1 MPIAIFALSLA
12 AFAIGTA
19 EFIIAGVLPNLSAD
33 FSVSI
38 PTAGLLVTG
47 YAVAVAI
54 GGPILS
60 VLTTRLPRKPMIVGL
75 LALFALGQA
84 VCALAP
90 SYGWLMAARI
100 FVACSHG
107 LFYGIASV
115 AAADL
120 VPLKKRG
127 TALAL
132 FFGGIT
138 VANVLGVPGGTAI
151 GNAFGW
157 RWAFWAV
164 GGFAGLAT
172 LLVAWLL
179 PPGKR
184 HADEDATLRSELK
197 ALTHHH
203 VYLTYLVIA
212 VVSVGA
218 FSFATY
224 QVPLMIAVTGI
235 PQEVA
240 PAFLII
246 AGIGTVIG
254 IYAGGRATDWK
265 LMPSLLAILLAQAAI
280 ATIMLFASR
289 LPVAD
294 HGRRHLHLRH
304 LRVCLQRAGP
314 DPHPRRLST
323 RPQPRGDA
331 RLHRFQFRHRAGRL
345 GRWPV
350 DRSRAR
356 LCHPPGDRHRVQPL
370 RCGHRRAIV
379 VDRPAARRRAHGG
392 PVSSASS
399 MT

>member
-115 AAADL
+115 AVADL

-235 PQEVA
+235 PQEAA

-289 LPVAD
+289 HVPTMVVAIFIFGIFEFAFNAPVQTRILAASRHAPNLAATLVSTAFNFGIALGAWVGGLWIDHGLGYATLPVI
-294 HGRRHLHLRH
+294 GI
-304 LRVCLQRAGP
+304 VCSLCAAAIAA
-314 DPHPRRLST
+314 LSWSI
-323 RPQPRGDA
+323 D
-331 RLHRFQFRHRAGRL
+331 
-345 GRWPV
+345 
-350 DRSRAR
+350 
-356 LCHPPGDRHRVQPL
+356 
-370 RCGHRRAIV
+370 
-379 VDRPAARRRAHGG
+379 RRRGAGLM
-392 PVSSASS
+392 AAQ
-399 MT
+399 

>member
-115 AAADL
+115 AVADL

-289 LPVAD
+289 HVPTMVVAIFIFGIFEFAFNAPVQTRILAASRHAPNLAATLVSTAFNFGIALGAWVGGLWIDHGLGYATLPVI
-294 HGRRHLHLRH
+294 GI
-304 LRVCLQRAGP
+304 VCSLCAAAIAA
-314 DPHPRRLST
+314 LSWWI
-323 RPQPRGDA
+323 D
-331 RLHRFQFRHRAGRL
+331 
-345 GRWPV
+345 
-350 DRSRAR
+350 
-356 LCHPPGDRHRVQPL
+356 
-370 RCGHRRAIV
+370 
-379 VDRPAARRRAHGG
+379 RRRGAGLM
-392 PVSSASS
+392 AAQ
-399 MT
+399 